1 MKPIRVLIL
10 GTGGMANSHAEA
22 YAAMPGVSLVA
33 GIDTNAERL
42 AAFNAKHA
50 IPNGFGSVADAGR
63 RQAHPM

>member
-33 GIDTNAERL
+33 GIDTDADRL
-42 AAFNAKHA
+42 AAFNAKH
-50 IPNGFGSVADAGR
+50 GDRKSVV
-63 RQAHPM
+63 